1 MQTQTPLTRCRHDVT
16 GAIAPLPKR
25 GWRLASNP
33 PGRGRFSA
41 LRSLSPAL
49 QRRATQR
56 AGAWHPTRRSE
67 GASAPFVRSAR
78 RFSAG
83 RRSGTAGAR
92 ALQRRAGERR
102 NRRGEGASASGGAA
116 EPPERG
122 RFSVGRHNGR
132 APGIQPAG
140 ARALQRRAA
149 QRNRRSEGASAPFVR
164 SARRFSAGRHSGQ
177 APGIQPAGARAL
189 QRRAAQRAGA
199 PGIQPAGARTLQR
212 PSFAQ
217 PGASAPGDTADGR
230 PASNPPER
238 GRFSAGRRSGTAG
251 ARALQRRATQRD
263 RPDFELG
270 AGMMCE
276 TKPCTVHVRTS
287 CGMVKAHGGAC

>member
-56 AGAWHPTRRSE
+56 AGARHPT
-67 GASAPFVRSAR
+67 
-78 RFSAG
+78 
-83 RRSGTAGAR
+83 
-92 ALQRRAGERR
+92 
-102 NRRGEGASASGGAA
+102 
-116 EPPERG
+116 
-122 RFSVGRHNGR
+122 
-132 APGIQPAG
+132 
-140 ARALQRRAA
+140 
-149 QRNRRSEGASAPFVR
+149 RRSEGASAPFVR